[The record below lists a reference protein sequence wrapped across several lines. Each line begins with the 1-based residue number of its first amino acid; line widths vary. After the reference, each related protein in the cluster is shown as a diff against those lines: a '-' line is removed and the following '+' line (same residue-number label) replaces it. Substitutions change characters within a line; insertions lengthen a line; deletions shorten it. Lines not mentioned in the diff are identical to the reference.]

1 MSRLIAHK
9 FSASLCVAMEQVR
22 SPFPSREEKRSA
34 RAAKRD
40 AVLRAAVQMFNERGF
55 HQTSLDDVAAS
66 LGISKP
72 TIYHYLG
79 NKDQVLLECV
89 KIGLGQL
96 ISAAEEARARSGTGA
111 DRLSAFLIRY
121 AEINMDDFGRCVIR
135 TGDEALVPESRER
148 FRELKRE
155 IDTHMRSLI
164 QAGIADGSLA
174 PCDPKLAA
182 FAIAGALNWPARWHD
197 PAGSESPG
205 ELARQMVEMLGRGF
219 LPR

>member
-1 MSRLIAHK
+1 MHAERFRVNVRA
-9 FSASLCVAMEQVR
+9 AMNLTA
-22 SPFPSREEKRSA
+22 SPFPTPEEKRSV

-40 AVLRAAVQMFNERGF
+40 AVLRAAVQMFNARGF

-96 ISAAEEARARSGTGA
+96 IAAAEEARARPGTGA
-111 DRLSAFLIRY
+111 DRLCAFLVRY
-121 AEINMDDFGRCVIR
+121 TEINMDDFGRCVIR
-135 TGDEALVPESRER
+135 TGDEALVPESRAR

-155 IDTHMRSLI
+155 IDAHMRGLI
-164 QAGIADGSLA
+164 AEGIADGSIA

-182 FAIAGALNWPARWHD
+182 FTIAGALNWPARWHD
-197 PAGSESPG
+197 PAGNQSPDD
-205 ELARQMVEMLGRGF
+205 LARQMVEVLSRGF

>member
-1 MSRLIAHK
+1 MPVGFMSMCSQTMNLTA
-9 FSASLCVAMEQVR
+9 
-22 SPFPSREEKRSA
+22 SPFPTPEEKRST

-96 ISAAEEARARSGTGA
+96 IAAAEDARARPGTGA
-111 DRLSAFLIRY
+111 DRLCAFLVRY

-148 FRELKRE
+148 FRELKRQ
-155 IDTHMRSLI
+155 IDTDLRGLI
-164 QAGIADGSLA
+164 SEGIADGSLA
-174 PCDPKLAA
+174 PCDPKIAA
-182 FAIAGALNWPARWHD
+182 FTIAGALNWPARWHD
-197 PAGSESPG
+197 PAGSESPEG
-205 ELARQMVEMLGRGF
+205 LARQMIDLLGLGF